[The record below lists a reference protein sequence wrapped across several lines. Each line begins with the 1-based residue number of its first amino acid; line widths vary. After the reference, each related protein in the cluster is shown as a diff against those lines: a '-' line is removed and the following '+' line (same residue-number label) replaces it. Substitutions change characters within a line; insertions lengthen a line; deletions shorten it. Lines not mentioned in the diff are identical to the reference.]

1 MNDIIFKELDIQA
14 LALAVARNNVGEN
27 LPISQILAR
36 EHYTQAQYDA
46 LQNDKLFTNMVEAYE
61 LELVEKGFSFMAKN
75 KVAAEDGIRDMYRL
89 LKDPDTPAAVKV
101 KIHENFVANSGL
113 APKQTANTAG
123 LNGEG
128 GAGIVINIQPPA
140 GYTVKIGTSTADH
153 SATMI
158 PATQIDDV
166 IEGEL
171 VDNADDDAG
180 YENSTYEPLLDEGY
194 EDTPTNHG

>member
-1 MNDIIFKELDIQA
+1 MNDLISRELDLQS
-14 LALAVARNNVGEN
+14 LALAIARNNVGEQ
-27 LPISQILAR
+27 LPISQVLAR
-36 EHYTQAQYDA
+36 EHYTQAQYDQL
-46 LQNDKLFTNMVEAYE
+46 LQDTLFTNLVESYE

-113 APKQTANTAG
+113 APKPTAAGG

-128 GAGIVINIQPPA
+128 GAGIVINITAPA
-140 GYTVKIGTSTADH
+140 GYNPQIKIAPVTHPSPITDLN
-153 SATMI
+153 
-158 PATQIDDV
+158 PIDDI

-171 VDNADDDAG
+171 VHNAEDDAG
-180 YENSTYEPLLDEGY
+180 YEHDTFVAIPELDEGY
-194 EDTPTNHG
+194 E

>member
-1 MNDIIFKELDIQA
+1 MNDLISRELDIQS
-14 LALAVARNNVGEN
+14 LALAIARNNVGEQV
-27 LPISQILAR
+27 PVSQVLAR
-36 EHYTQAQYDA
+36 EHYTQAQYDQ
-46 LQNDKLFTNMVEAYE
+46 LLTDKVFTNLIESYE
-61 LELVEKGFSFMAKN
+61 LELIEKGFSFMAKN

-113 APKQTANTAG
+113 APRPTANAAG

-140 GYTVKIGTSTADH
+140 GYTVKIGANTAAR
-153 SATMI
+153 SAATI
-158 PATQIDDV
+158 PAEQIDNV

-171 VDNADDDAG
+171 IHNAEDDAG
-180 YENSTYEPLLDEGY
+180 YEMSTYEPLLDEGY